1 MDEQF
6 LIKRPKSQNIAKK
19 NQNFNPLKIQN
30 CRLHHNI
37 AKSDLYDYMVAVDKI
52 SKKSDQ

>member
-6 LIKRPKSQNIAKK
+6 LRKRPKSQNIAKNNKK
-19 NQNFNPLKIQN
+19 NSLKIQN

-37 AKSDLYDYMVAVDKI
+37 AKSDLYYHMVPIDKI
-52 SKKSDQ
+52 SKKSDE